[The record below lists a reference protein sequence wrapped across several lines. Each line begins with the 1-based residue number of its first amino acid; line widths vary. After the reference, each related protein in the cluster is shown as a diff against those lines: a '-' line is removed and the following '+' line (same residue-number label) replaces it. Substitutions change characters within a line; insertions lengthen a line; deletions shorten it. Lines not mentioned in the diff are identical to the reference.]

1 MIISDE
7 KFIPI
12 RNVGLIL
19 ILIAAAFTLVYFA
32 PDDITSDN
40 IFSYIVF
47 VIIVWHLFTG
57 LGIIWQKK
65 WGYYLFKFYLYVML
79 INPPVGTC
87 LALKGL
93 KYIKENEIYRFFDEG
108 AIDL

>member
-1 MIISDE
+1 
-7 KFIPI
+7 
-12 RNVGLIL
+12 
-19 ILIAAAFTLVYFA
+19 
-32 PDDITSDN
+32 
-40 IFSYIVF
+40 
-47 VIIVWHLFTG
+47 
-57 LGIIWQKK
+57 
-65 WGYYLFKFYLYVML
+65 ML

>member
-7 KFIPI
+7 KFRPI

-47 VIIVWHLFTG
+47 VIIVWHFLPG
-57 LGIIWQKK
+57 LGLFGKKSGDIIF
-65 WGYYLFKFYLYVML
+65 LNF
-79 INPPVGTC
+79 
-87 LALKGL
+87 
-93 KYIKENEIYRFFDEG
+93 IYT
-108 AIDL
+108 